1 MIYGDGT
8 QTRCFSYVGDE
19 NKSINYINKSYE
31 LALDQFALDVIRT
44 LKKNFPDMI
53 PKEKEES

>member
-1 MIYGDGT
+1 MYKR
-8 QTRCFSYVGDE
+8 QAYKELGDE

-31 LALDQFALDVIRT
+31 LALDQFALDVIRE

-53 PKEKEES
+53 PRQKEES